1 LPTILAVLL
10 ATTPASASGPR
21 WVTGPPYF
29 STASTPVVWY
39 TNAPLYFTDPGD
51 LSSSVDHA
59 AADALVAA
67 AAGVWNVPTASMV
80 LAQGG
85 ELAEHISSQNVY
97 IGPNGPVFPSDASA
111 ANYAAIQIAVVYD
124 TDGSVTDLLLG
135 QGASNPASCL
145 QNAVTE
151 SVDAITPSGTIQH
164 ALLILNGRCTGP
176 DPRQQ
181 LQLQYQLMR
190 AFGRILGLAWSQTN
204 DNVFTG
210 NPAPTNEE
218 FAKWPVM
225 HPIDIVCG
233 AYTYQCMPD
242 AFTLRDDD
250 VASISQLYPIARGTA
265 PAGKVDTL
273 SNASAISGIMNFG
286 DGQGMQ
292 GMNLLVRRAN
302 PVTPYLEAS
311 PDVSAVTGTLFR
323 WSNGNPVTGPP
334 ASTIAASMGNVNPS
348 LEGGFIVGYIP
359 LLPHATRQDIYFTS
373 ESINPLYTGQYGI
386 GPYSDAPVTPS
397 GPAFPWRDN
406 GVVPYESNHYVWTVP
421 GSAATCAASSLG
433 TAASSVAVP
442 ASGWWTNVLCGYG
455 QSAWSLLT
463 VQANRT
469 LTIEVT
475 ALDEQG
481 SVTESKLQPLIGVWN
496 QSDPTGA
503 LPTVAAATTQF
514 NSIAAGL
521 TSLNFQTPTTGPLRV
536 VFSDQRGD
544 GRPDYNFRARVFY
557 ADSISPASIAAG
569 GGLVTINGMGFRPGN
584 TVTVGG
590 VTATVVASTANTI
603 LAIAPPFAALGA
615 GASLTADVAVNDAMS
630 GGQTIIFGALTYP
643 PAALP
648 TQAATLLLLNPALY
662 VAAGQTVALTPQA
675 SLSVSGLAA
684 AGVPVSWAAASPGIT
699 FSGMAQSLS
708 DSNGLA
714 AIAATI
720 GPLQPGAQATAS
732 ACAWTSVCAAFTAAA
747 VDASLWTPYVLEGA
761 SQNIAASSI
770 LQPVVFEITDG
781 AGHPVAGAPVAVYQ
795 TVTGFQICPAQG
807 RCPAA
812 PLYSSTQSAAV
823 SDANGLVIVTPRQ
836 LTGTPEDTA
845 IAVVSGTQGFVS
857 ISLEKHP

>member
-1 LPTILAVLL
+1 MLL
-10 ATTPASASGPR
+10 AAAPASASGPR

-29 STASTPVVWY
+29 TTASQPVVWY
-39 TNAPLYFTDPGD
+39 TNTLLYFTDPGD
-51 LSSSVDHA
+51 LSANVNHA
-59 AADALVAA
+59 AADSIVASA
-67 AAGVWNVPTASMV
+67 ANAWNVPTASIA

-135 QGASNPASCL
+135 QGASDPASCR

-151 SVDAITPSGTIQH
+151 SVDAITPAGLIQH
-164 ALLILNGRCTGP
+164 ALLILNGRCTSP
-176 DPRQQ
+176 APRQQ

-190 AFGRILGLAWSQTN
+190 AFGRVLGLAWSQTN

-210 NPAPTNEE
+210 SPASTNEE
-218 FAKWPVM
+218 FLKWPIM

-265 PAGKVDTL
+265 PVGKVDTL
-273 SNASAISGIMNFG
+273 SKASAISGVMNFA

-302 PVTPYLEAS
+302 PVTPYLEAA
-311 PDVSAVTGTLFR
+311 PDVSAVTGNLFR
-323 WSNGNPVTGPP
+323 WTNGNPVTGPS
-334 ASTIAASMGNVNPS
+334 ASIIAASMGDVNLS
-348 LEGGFIVGYIP
+348 LEGGFSLGYIP
-359 LLPHATRQDIYFTS
+359 FLPEATHQDIYFTS
-373 ESINPLYTGQYGI
+373 EAINPLYTGQYGI
-386 GPYSDAPVTPS
+386 GPYPDAPVTPS

-421 GSAATCAASSLG
+421 GSAATCAASGLG
-433 TAASSVAVP
+433 SEASPVAVP

-463 VQANRT
+463 VQSNRT

-475 ALDEQG
+475 TPDEQG
-481 SVTESKLQPLIGVWN
+481 SVTENKLQPLIGVWN
-496 QSDPTGA
+496 QSDPTGV
-503 LPTVAAATTQF
+503 LPTIAAAATQF

-521 TSLNFQTPTTGPLRV
+521 TSLNFQTPGTGPLRV

-544 GRPDYNFRARVFY
+544 GRPDYNFRARVLY
-557 ADSISPASIAAG
+557 ADSVSPAMVPAG
-569 GGLVTINGMGFRPGN
+569 GGLVTINGMGFRAGN

-590 VTATVVASTANTI
+590 VSAPVVASTATTI
-603 LAIAPPFAALGA
+603 LAIAPPFASLGA
-615 GASLTADVAVNDAMS
+615 GASLSADVAVNDAMS
-630 GGQTIIFGALTYP
+630 GGSTLIFGALNYP

-648 TQAATLLLLNPALY
+648 TQAATLTLLNPALY
-662 VAAGQTVALTPQA
+662 VAAGQQVALTPQA
-675 SLSVSGLAA
+675 SLSVFGFAA
-684 AGVPVSWAAASPGIT
+684 VGVPVSWTASSPGIT

-708 DSNGLA
+708 DGNGLST
-714 AIAATI
+714 IAATI
-720 GPLQPGAQATAS
+720 SPLQAGAQVTGS
-732 ACAWTSVCAAFTAAA
+732 ACAWTTVCATFTATG
-747 VDASLWTPYVLEGA
+747 VDASLWTPAVLEGG
-761 SQNIAASSI
+761 SQSIAATSI
-770 LQPVVFEITDG
+770 LQPLVFQITDG
-781 AGHPVAGAPVAVYQ
+781 AGDPVAGAPVAVYQ
-795 TVTGFQICPAQG
+795 TVTGFQNCPAQG
-807 RCPAA
+807 RCPVA
-812 PLYSSTQSAAV
+812 PLYSSIQSAAD
-823 SDANGLVIVTPRQ
+823 SDANGLVTVTPQQ

-845 IAVVSGTQGFVS
+845 IAVVSGTKGF
-857 ISLEKHP
+857 ISVTLEKHP

>member
-1 LPTILAVLL
+1 LPATLAVLL
-10 ATTPASASGPR
+10 AAAPAYASGPR

-29 STASTPVVWY
+29 TTLSTPVVWY
-39 TNAPLYFTDPGD
+39 TSAPLYFTDPGD
-51 LSSSVDHA
+51 LSASVDHA

-67 AAGVWNVPTASMV
+67 AADVWNVPTASMV

-97 IGPNGPVFPSDASA
+97 IGPNGPVFPADASA
-111 ANYAAIQIAVVYD
+111 ANYAAIQIALVYD
-124 TDGSVTDLLLG
+124 SDGSVTDLLLG
-135 QGASNPASCL
+135 QGASDPANCRQSG
-145 QNAVTE
+145 VTE
-151 SVDAITPSGTIQH
+151 SVDAITPAGQIQH
-164 ALLILNGRCTGP
+164 ALLILNGRCSGP

-190 AFGRILGLAWSQTN
+190 EFGRILGLGWSQTN

-210 NPAPTNEE
+210 SPAPTNEE
-218 FAKWPVM
+218 FTKWPIM

-233 AYTYQCMPD
+233 AYTYQCMPN

-273 SNASAISGIMNFG
+273 SNASAIGGVMNFG

-311 PDVSAVTGTLFR
+311 PDVSAVTGNLFR
-323 WSNGNPVTGPP
+323 WSNGNPVTGSP
-334 ASTIAASMGNVNPS
+334 ASTIAGSMGNVNPR
-348 LEGGFIVGYIP
+348 LEGVFSVRYIP
-359 LLPHATRQDIYFTS
+359 LLPEAALQDIYFSS
-373 ESINPLYTGQYGI
+373 EAINPLYTGQYGI
-386 GPYSDAPVTPS
+386 GPYPDAPVTPS

-406 GVVPYESNHYVWTVP
+406 GVIPYESNYYVWTVP
-421 GSAATCAASSLG
+421 GSAATCAATGLG
-433 TAASSVAVP
+433 TAASPVAAP

-469 LTIEVT
+469 LTLEVT

-481 SVTESKLQPLIGVWN
+481 SVTENKLQPLIGVWN

-521 TSLNFQTPTTGPLRV
+521 TSLNFQTPGTGPLRV

-544 GRPDYNFRARVFY
+544 GRPDYNFRARVLY
-557 ADSISPASIAAG
+557 ADSISPATALAD

-590 VTATVVASTANTI
+590 VPAPVVASTATTI

-615 GASLTADVAVNDAMS
+615 GASLTADVAVNDVMS
-630 GGQTIIFGALTYP
+630 GGSTIMPGALTYP
-643 PAALP
+643 AAALP
-648 TQAATLLLLNPALY
+648 AQAATLTLLNPALY
-662 VAAGQTVALTPQA
+662 VAAGQQVVLTAQS
-675 SLSVSGLAA
+675 SLSISGFAA
-684 AGVPVSWAAASPGIT
+684 AGVPVSWTPSSSGIT
-699 FSGMAQSLS
+699 FAGTAQSLS

-714 AIAATI
+714 SIAATI

-732 ACAWTSVCAAFTAAA
+732 ACAWTTVCATFTATGI
-747 VDASLWTPYVLEGA
+747 DASLWTPSALEGA
-761 SQNIAASSI
+761 SQSIAATSI

-795 TVTGFQICPAQG
+795 TVTGYQDCPAQG

-812 PLYSSTQSAAV
+812 PLYSSAQSAAV
-823 SDANGLVIVTPRQ
+823 SDANGLVTVTPQQ
-836 LTGTPEDTA
+836 LAGTPEDTA

-857 ISLEKHP
+857 ISLQKHP